1 MCIRTAISMFSTS
14 PFCARQG
21 ENPKM
26 MKDIKEEEEDDDDI
40 ETLEAK
46 QFSDSLDPGLNDVT
60 RSSRLVC
67 TAPF

>member
-1 MCIRTAISMFSTS
+1 
-14 PFCARQG
+14 
-21 ENPKM
+21 M

-67 TAPF
+67 TAPFWCLF